1 MRREL
6 ATEENQIQETPVEA
20 LPDTQDM
27 NVDVNILLPQKSP
40 SPLPRPSGRPNRRT
54 RLPRRYR
61 DDLPPN
67 PNSPIIAVSEP
78 EEEPVES
85 PGRASFESRELPK
98 STVFCTEMN
107 SFGVYRIYA
116 LGPPT
121 ITPDELFSLSSV
133 SESILIA
140 RDPADSCSNASWWSV
155 RAKPSEF
162 MAYHIAYIPKVFQNL
177 AVSSLSN
184 RK

>member
-1 MRREL
+1 MAIGGYEKRDGRL
-6 ATEENQIQETPVEA
+6 DSKHFTGVKPTAVPVIRA
-20 LPDTQDM
+20 
-27 NVDVNILLPQKSP
+27 VRSP
-40 SPLPRPSGRPNRRT
+40 TSGRPNRRI

-133 SESILIA
+133 TESISIA
-140 RDPADSCSNASWWSV
+140 RDPADSRSNASWWSV

-162 MAYHIAYIPKVFQNL
+162 TAHHIAYIPKVFQNL